1 MDWLAFLE
9 TAGPWV
15 GAVMS
20 FFGGRKEN
28 KQNREYQEA
37 LLQSQYEYGLKVHS
51 YNEAEAWDDWAF
63 QMDQVEVARMNEQNA
78 INHSNQK
85 LANDWINAEN
95 NRLFNYS
102 NEISAY
108 NASVSAFTDQ
118 LEVNDIVNQL
128 AISDN
133 DRQHKENL
141 IELGFK
147 NENLINEIFTQQEG
161 LAKQQK
167 RSNEELGL
175 KYAEGVEG
183 VQYAQISG
191 EETNA
196 LKLVALDQKAEAVR
210 RSALTAESRISLLSG
225 QDSDEARMQLQSL
238 AQNLTQKQYE
248 KAFESQKATVSSL
261 TAEGQIAAGG
271 QTGKSAAKRMQAQ
284 LASLGTMQA
293 ALTATML
300 NTENQYNLDK
310 NKVVQLLENKKALST
325 LSYEELSN
333 QLLDQTL
340 DLSSEADNIELINK
354 HLFAEGE
361 LKIDQLDRSTELRSL
376 QIDEDYELGLGQ
388 TKRKLDTG
396 QAELEE
402 ATISA
407 ENAYESSTAKIQ
419 IDKYKADVAAQD
431 ALAPKPTLPPQAPR
445 PLAIPKTEF
454 QNPREPV
461 TPPLPQKGV
470 APPQPNPLRQ
480 AIRDGLTIHSAL
492 NSG

>member
-1 MDWLAFLE
+1 MS
-9 TAGPWV
+9 AGAIVATVFSWAM
-15 GAVMS
+15 GS
-20 FFGGRKEN
+20 REN
-28 KQNREYQEA
+28 KKNREFQEA
-37 LLQSQYEYGLKVHS
+37 QIEAQYEYGLKVHS

-85 LANDWINAEN
+85 LANDWIDAEN

-108 NASVSAFTDQ
+108 NASVSAFQDQ
-118 LEVNDIVNQL
+118 LNVNDIVNQL
-128 AISDN
+128 AVSDN
-133 DRQHKENL
+133 DRQHKERL

-147 NENLINEIFTQQEG
+147 NENLINETFTQQEG

-167 RSNEELGL
+167 RGNEELGL

-191 EETNA
+191 NETNS
-196 LKLVALDQKAEAVR
+196 LKLVAVGEKAEAVR
-210 RSALTAESRISLLSG
+210 RSALTAESRINLLSG

-238 AQNLTQKQYE
+238 AQNLTQQQYE

-310 NKVVQLLENKKALST
+310 NKVVQLLENKKAMSN
-325 LSYEELSN
+325 LSYEELAN
-333 QLLDQTL
+333 QVLDQTA
-340 DLSSEADNIELINK
+340 DLSSEADNIGLINK

-361 LKIDQLDRSTELRSL
+361 LKIEQLDRSTELRSL

-388 TKRKLDTG
+388 SKRKLETG
-396 QAELEE
+396 QAELQE
-402 ATISA
+402 ATVSA
-407 ENAYESSTAKIQ
+407 EDAYDSSTAKIQ

-431 ALAPKPTLPPQAPR
+431 AISPKPTLPPQAPR
-445 PLAIPKTEF
+445 PLAIPTTEF

-461 TPPLPQKGV
+461 TPPLPVKGSV
-470 APPQPNPLRQ
+470 PPQPNPLR
-480 AIRDGLTIHSAL
+480 SAL
-492 NSG
+492 TTGINTYAALKSDV